1 LALLGV
7 LLVAWVVWHGVSEAQ
22 EGEPIVKS
30 IEIRGVKRIEE
41 TAVRGRLTLKVGDRY
56 TSEAIRTQIRLIY
69 EMGFYED
76 VRSETERVP
85 GGVGVIFVVKEK
97 PFITEIVFDGNE
109 NLSDEKL
116 QEKITIRNNSFLDQ
130 QQAKESAERI
140 RQAYQEDG
148 YFNVQVVPIIQ
159 AVGEDRKR
167 LTFFI
172 KEGERA
178 RIKTVKFEGMTAFT
192 KQEMLKNLATREWVP
207 WYGIITRLELPSLF
221 TDAGLLRRDELPNDA
236 ERIRGNYFNKG
247 YLNVR
252 VSEPVVELTEDKK
265 WFTVT
270 FTIAEGDPFT
280 LATIGYRGN
289 VLFEEE
295 ELRAGS
301 KLVPGE
307 VVSITKIFDEIKRI
321 KDLYGTKGYAFAE
334 ADYALT
340 KDERAKTASVIF
352 QIKEGELI
360 RVRKIN
366 ISGNEKT
373 RDNVIRREIRVN
385 EQEVIDTV
393 SIKRSFERLN
403 NLQFFETVEILPEQ
417 VEPDKVDLNVKVKEK
432 NTGMFSIGGG
442 FSTLDGLTTVADIT
456 EGNLGGRGHL
466 LRIRGQVGQRRNFGL
481 ITFREP
487 YFQDSLTSVQFDLFR
502 TRTNFL
508 TYLEDKAGLSVS
520 VGRWLSE
527 YVSGSFSP
535 IVENLAIRDVRPD
548 APEFVKAQEGS
559 QSTTGFRSA
568 LARDTRDYYLDPRT
582 GTRVMVGL
590 DYGSRYL
597 GGSNNFYK
605 VYVDAI
611 KYTPLFW
618 DLRHSI
624 RGRFGFAEGLEGR
637 PVPLTELFYVGGIN
651 TMRGFVFGRAGPVT
665 PSGSLIGANREL
677 IFNNDLI
684 FPISTEAKLNG
695 VLFFDYGKGF
705 GQEEKLSTKLRQAAG
720 IEARWISPFGPLR
733 LAYGFNLQPRPH
745 ERKGVF
751 EFSVGSLF

>member
-207 WYGIITRLELPSLF
+207 WYGIVTRLELPSLF

-252 VSEPVVELTEDKK
+252 VSEPVVELSEDKK

>member
-1 LALLGV
+1 
-7 LLVAWVVWHGVSEAQ
+7 
-22 EGEPIVKS
+22 
-30 IEIRGVKRIEE
+30 
-41 TAVRGRLTLKVGDRY
+41 
-56 TSEAIRTQIRLIY
+56 
-69 EMGFYED
+69 
-76 VRSETERVP
+76 
-85 GGVGVIFVVKEK
+85 
-97 PFITEIVFDGNE
+97 
-109 NLSDEKL
+109 
-116 QEKITIRNNSFLDQ
+116 
-130 QQAKESAERI
+130 
-140 RQAYQEDG
+140 
-148 YFNVQVVPIIQ
+148 
-159 AVGEDRKR
+159 
-167 LTFFI
+167 
-172 KEGERA
+172 
-178 RIKTVKFEGMTAFT
+178 MTAFT